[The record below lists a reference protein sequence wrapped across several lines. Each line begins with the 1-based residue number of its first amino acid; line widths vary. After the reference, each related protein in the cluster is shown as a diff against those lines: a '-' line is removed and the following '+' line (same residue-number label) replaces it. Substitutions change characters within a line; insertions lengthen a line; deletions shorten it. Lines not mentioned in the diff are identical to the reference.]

1 MNVRRTISLVTAVW
15 TLITDSLKFR
25 CKMASNVGDTPCLQN
40 WSGSDRNPGRWL
52 AGSPSGARS
61 PPSVWL
67 VGQVG
72 DHSGWMALT
81 SQATGSSPMTVP
93 WLLPYRH
100 QVTGA
105 SGLCCHIHETHSGSD
120 TIITLLSLVVDPSG
134 SKPGSQ
140 RKRRHPSTPFQLD
153 TGGSIGSCCSW
164 AVDTSLQVVT
174 LDLPNN
180 NRHCASLRWSRVT
193 SCIAV
198 TAGICITKELK
209 IEHW

>member
-25 CKMASNVGDTPCLQN
+25 CKMALNVGDARCLQN
-40 WSGSDRNPGRWL
+40 WSRSDRNCGRWL

-93 WLLPYRH
+93 WLHPYCH
-100 QVTGA
+100 QVTGTC
-105 SGLCCHIHETHSGSD
+105 GLWWHIHETHSGSD
-120 TIITLLSLVVDPSG
+120 TVITLLSLVVDPSG
-134 SKPGSQ
+134 CKPGSQ
-140 RKRRHPSTPFQLD
+140 RKRRPSPFNSLPAGYWWLNWLMLLLD
-153 TGGSIGSCCSW
+153 TSQ
-164 AVDTSLQVVT
+164 QVVT

-180 NRHCASLRWSRVT
+180 DCHWVSLRWSRVA
-193 SCIAV
+193 SSR
-198 TAGICITKELK
+198 KEFFY
-209 IEHW
+209 HWDNKM